1 MIVYSYI
8 HHIHYDNYS
17 RLQHVHFNNF
27 IDVLLCHYF
36 IILYNNK
43 IIDLYFKCEGDP
55 SASLL
60 PFYIIVALP
69 DNGRNY
75 RPKHVVVNVMNK

>member
-1 MIVYSYI
+1 MVYSFI
-8 HHIHYDNYS
+8 HHIHCDHYS
-17 RLQHVHFNNF
+17 TLQHVHFNNL
-27 IDVLLCHYF
+27 IDKCFYYV

-43 IIDLYFKCEGDP
+43 IINLYFKCGDP

-75 RPKHVVVNVMNK
+75 RPKHVVVNEMNK